1 MMSGNKGISSS
12 AREEILSRLRNRL
25 QPVDHP
31 DPWRSRR
38 QYPDLAGQFSKALT
52 AVSGEAPIVNS
63 WKETLDQLD
72 LTLTEINARH
82 VLIDDHP
89 MLAALDLH
97 QRWPGIEWHIT
108 GVTGGNSRDFAAT
121 ADVGISA
128 ADAALAETGSVVVN
142 SGTGRSR
149 LTSLMPPVHIALVPL
164 SCLTTDIISWMAG
177 QPAHRPASTTIIS
190 GPSKT
195 ADIEQTLAVGV
206 HGPGRFIAILFDD
219 SAG

>member
-1 MMSGNKGISSS
+1 MSGNKVTSST
-12 AREEILSRLRNRL
+12 AREEILNRLKNRL

-38 QYPDLAGQFSKALT
+38 RYPDLAGQFSKALT
-52 AVSGEAPIVNS
+52 AVSGEAYITNS
-63 WKETLDQLD
+63 WELALDRLG
-72 LTLTEINARH
+72 LSLHEINARH

-89 MLAALDLH
+89 ILAALDLR
-97 QRWPGIEWHIT
+97 QRWPAIEWHIT
-108 GVTGGNSRDFAAT
+108 GVTEGNSRAFAAT

-177 QPAHRPASTTIIS
+177 QPALRPASTTIIS